1 MSRSN
6 QQLHLNAFLMPT
18 GHHVAGWRHPQ
29 AQADGGS
36 NIDHY
41 LALARTAERGGFDAI
56 FLSDTL
62 AMLPGST
69 DALSRMARTEHFEP
83 LTLLAAL
90 AANTRRIGLIATVTT
105 SYNQAADVAASFSS
119 LQAISGG
126 RCGWN
131 LVTSSNARE
140 AFNFGR
146 EQHYAHAE
154 RYCRAESFHA
164 QVSQCL
170 TAQGTQPVQV
180 LAGDSEAGR
189 AFAARHAEV
198 LFTAQPTL
206 EGARAFYR
214 DIKARLTRHGRHP
227 DSLKVMPGILPV
239 MGRSRAEAEDRHGL
253 LQDLLQ
259 PEVGLSLLSDVAGG
273 TDLSR
278 YPLDGPLPELPLTE
292 SGRSRQQLLVEL
304 ARAESL
310 SIRQLYQRIA
320 MARGHLVVIGT
331 AADIADTL
339 ETWFHQNA
347 ADGFNVMPPWLPG
360 GLDEFVAAVI
370 PELQRR
376 GLFRTRY
383 TGHTL
388 REHLG
393 LAAQSTRCKEPV
405 DG

>member
-1 MSRSN
+1 MSRAN
-6 QQLHLNAFLMPT
+6 QQLALNAFLMPT

-29 AQADGGS
+29 ARADGGS
-36 NIDHY
+36 SIDHY
-41 LALARTAERGGFDAI
+41 LALARKAEQGGFDAI

-62 AMLPGST
+62 AMLPGSS
-69 DALSRMARTEHFEP
+69 DELSRMARTEHFEP

-105 SYNQAADVAASFSS
+105 SYNRAADVAASFAS

-146 EQHYAHAE
+146 EQHYSHAE
-154 RYCRAESFHA
+154 RYRLAEDFHA
-164 QVSQCL
+164 QVTGFL
-170 TAQGTQPVQV
+170 PAQGIYPVQV

-189 AFAARHAEV
+189 VFAARHAEV
-198 LFTAQPTL
+198 LFTAQPML
-206 EGARAFYR
+206 DGARAFYR
-214 DIKARLTRHGRHP
+214 DVKGRLAQHGRHA

-239 MGRSRAEAEDRHGL
+239 IGRSRAEAEDHHGL
-253 LQDLLQ
+253 LQSLVQ
-259 PEVGLSLLSDVAGG
+259 PQVGLSLLSDVAGG
-273 TDLSR
+273 TDLSA
-278 YPLDGPLPELPLTE
+278 YPLDGPLPVLPLTE
-292 SGRSRQQLLVEL
+292 SGRSRQQLLVTV
-304 ARAESL
+304 ARAENL

-320 MARGHLVVIGT
+320 MSRGHLAVVGT
-331 AADIADTL
+331 AIDIADTL
-339 ETWFHQNA
+339 EHWFQQFA

-360 GLDEFVAAVI
+360 GLDDFVDTVI

-376 GLFRTRY
+376 GLYRRHY
-383 TGHTL
+383 TGKTL

-393 LAAQSTRCKEPV
+393 LEGCTTRQQEPV
-405 DG
+405 HA